1 MEGAGGG
8 GHGRSGYRRSG
19 YRSVSFYTRSRG
31 YRRSG
36 RRCGGRRRRAATGRK
51 PRLTKFAGPSESR
64 DSDPCQGHE
73 AAWPQRPG
81 FSAGLAPPNDPE
93 AERGG
98 PIGAIGAH
106 PPGLGRSPRGGL
118 AASGPSRVIQG
129 QSALVMRLV
138 VVHVHCTPVPLHC
151 RKASSAD
158 RSRSA
163 ESSESALRRA
173 RTSESALRRARTRG
187 LRDSAPASNR
197 AAFRRRG
204 APPLRRR
211 GALPSGGVRRSQ
223 ESLNSCSLK
232 RL

>member
-36 RRCGGRRRRAATGRK
+36 RRRGGRRRRAATGRK

-138 VVHVHCTPVPLHC
+138 VVRVHCTLVPLHF
-151 RKASSAD
+151 RKVSSAD

-163 ESSESALRRA
+163 GLCPGLEPGCFPAPRRA
-173 RTSESALRRARTRG
+173 SPAPTRR
-187 LRDSAPASNR
+187 PPV
-197 AAFRRRG
+197 RRRQT
-204 APPLRRR
+204 L
-211 GALPSGGVRRSQ
+211 SGELELMLS
-223 ESLNSCSLK
+223 
-232 RL
+232 